1 LAPCRELRVVIAEP
15 DPGSRSRFRS
25 ALEPAGIV
33 VCAEAGDAEGAVK
46 AVEEHKPDVVLLA
59 VHMPGGGIQ
68 AAWEITDRTP
78 TSAVV
83 MLTGSQEDEHLFG
96 ALQAGAVGYLIKG
109 LDPQRLPD
117 ILQGVLRG
125 EAALPRSLV
134 SRVVDEFRARGRRL
148 DLLAGRNS
156 ENRLTTREWEV
167 LELLREGRSTAEIG
181 ERLYISRVTVR
192 THVSAILRKLR
203 VPDRAAA
210 VRYLDEQSR
219 HWSDA
224 QGA

>member
-1 LAPCRELRVVIAEP
+1 VIAEP
-15 DPGSRSRFRS
+15 DVASRIEFRS

-33 VCAEAGDAEGAVK
+33 VCAEAVDAAGAVK
-46 AVEEHKPDVVLLA
+46 AVAEHEPDVVLLA
-59 VHMPGGGIQ
+59 VDIPGGGIQ
-68 AAWEITDRTP
+68 AAWEIADRTP
-78 TSAVV
+78 KSAVV
-83 MLTGSQEDEHLFG
+83 MLAESQEDEHLFAG
-96 ALQAGAVGYLIKG
+96 LQAGAVGYLIKR

-117 ILQGVLRG
+117 VLRGVLRG

-134 SRVVDEFRARGRRL
+134 SKVVDEFRARGRRL
-148 DLLAGRNS
+148 DLRAGQNS

-181 ERLYISRVTVR
+181 ERLYISRITVR

-210 VRYLDEQSR
+210 VRYLDEHSR
-219 HWSDA
+219 IWRDA
-224 QGA
+224 QQA